1 MTPANILHQICRDD
15 TSIDKLEGILQILER
30 EIRTCDIIPRSNKLS
45 EHHAPRYLVEPVD
58 TQELSQKFGTGRVG
72 ISDFG
77 LSYSVADAPKKQRFP
92 ICYSSPGLM
101 IGGLTGG
108 AADDIWSLAC
118 TIYEIKT
125 KKRLFDAST
134 PKQYRI
140 ATLEWLFG
148 ALPEQYRNKAKEIL
162 ALENNYNTIPE
173 ALETAIVES
182 DPVSTV
188 YVKDFEDFVSKCQ
201 EECRF
206 FKDSSHPLQAL
217 LREPIWQDEEREA
230 SKQQVGCG
238 ENEGEEKPDK
248 AETAV
253 DHKSTQSTSE
263 GGEAESSDGLEGHT
277 KQSTIDPKELVHD
290 ANGVRDPDRKS
301 MHIREQYDLIDQ
313 PSSYQGG
320 DEYSLKSG
328 EVSTLSDLLLQMFQL
343 NPENRISVDKV
354 LSHKWFDEF
363 REDQGK
369 DLESGKV

>member
-182 DPVSTV
+182 DPVATV

-238 ENEGEEKPDK
+238 ENEDEEKPDK

-277 KQSTIDPKELVHD
+277 KQSTIDPKELAHD
-290 ANGVRDPDRKS
+290 ANSVRDPDRKS
-301 MHIREQYDLIDQ
+301 MRIREQYDLIDQ
-313 PSSYQGG
+313 PSSYQEG

-328 EVSTLSDLLLQMFQL
+328 EVSILSDLLLQMFQL
-343 NPENRISVDKV
+343 NPENRISIDKV